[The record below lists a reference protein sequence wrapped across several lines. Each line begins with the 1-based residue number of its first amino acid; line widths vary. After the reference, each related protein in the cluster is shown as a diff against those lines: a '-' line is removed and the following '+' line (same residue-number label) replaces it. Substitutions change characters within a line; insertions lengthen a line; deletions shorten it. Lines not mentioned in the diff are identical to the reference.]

1 MDYDSV
7 IDFIK
12 NECGIDV
19 EEYAG
24 PVSFLLRN
32 GFRKLTDD
40 EMASLSGLFQ
50 YAPQMLAQK
59 ITDKHMQQTIKM
71 ATDGSFRLIIDAGRH
86 LAKLRNNPNRFS
98 SNTFDANNKN
108 MRPAIWEANDVVL
121 SSFHVEQI
129 IANAFNAASFI
140 TGQYFQSQ
148 ISSTMKALN
157 RDVRG
162 VKGFLESERK
172 GTFQSYVNWLQSHA
186 EHLKHIQ
193 IDDDRRKNAAQDVGH
208 MVRFFDDT
216 LSSSVE
222 HILSLLDNAK
232 NNYSA
237 EDVSRVFN
245 EIANNLYLYH
255 QALSMYCNSVNLS
268 ICLNKIVNPE
278 EIRIYCADMRQRII
292 DYQRFKTDC
301 IKRLNKYLSEV
312 DVLNRR
318 SGWKSFLSGLKGLGR
333 AGLDLAAFGGWGVL
347 LATLDG
353 KDAVSTS
360 NKKYDAELIKQK
372 NKLIDEMNKALE
384 PCHDVTNANEAVSSL
399 QYYLR
404 AINRLEFVK
413 TGDAIYTNMPSPTH

>member
-7 IDFIK
+7 IEFIK
-12 NECGIDV
+12 TEFGIAV

-24 PVSFLLRN
+24 PVSFLLKN

-40 EMASLSGLFQ
+40 EMASLSDLFQ
-50 YAPQMLAQK
+50 YVPQLLAQK
-59 ITDKHMQQTIKM
+59 ITDTHMQETITK
-71 ATDGSFRLIIDAGRH
+71 ATNGSYRLIIDAGRH
-86 LAKLRNNPNRFS
+86 LAKSRNNPKRFS

-108 MRPAIWEANDVVL
+108 MRPAEWEANDAVISNL
-121 SSFHVEQI
+121 HVEQI

-157 RDVRG
+157 RDVCG
-162 VKGFLESERK
+162 IKGFLESERK

-216 LSSSVE
+216 ISSSAE
-222 HILSLLDNAK
+222 HIGVLLDSAK
-232 NNYSA
+232 YNYSA
-237 EDVSRVFN
+237 EDVSRVFS

-255 QALSMYCNSVNLS
+255 QALSLYCNSVNLY
-268 ICLNKIVNPE
+268 ICLYKIVNPD
-278 EIRIYCADMRQRII
+278 EIKSYCNDMISRIT
-292 DYQRFKTDC
+292 DYQSFKTDC
-301 IKRLNKYLSEV
+301 IDRLNDYLSKV
-312 DVLNRR
+312 DVLNKR
-318 SGWKSFLSGLKGLGR
+318 SGWKSFLSGIKGLGM
-333 AGLDLAAFGGWGVL
+333 AGLDLAAYGGWGVL
-347 LATLDG
+347 LAALDG
-353 KDAVSTS
+353 KNVVSTS

-372 NKLIDEMNKALE
+372 NKLIDEMNKALA
-384 PCHDVTNANEAVSSL
+384 PCHDISNANESVASL

-404 AINRLEFVK
+404 AIKRLEIVK
-413 TGDAIYTNMPSPTH
+413 MGNTIYTNMPSPTH